1 MKIKN
6 RAREI
11 AAKISSG
18 ETMAEIGRELG
29 ISRERVRQIVC
40 QEENRIKNLVVLQ
53 PLTNEYGVTILKLM
67 RLEQGATIKEVSAGI
82 PINTS
87 ALSHLENGKHC
98 KIKFARKIAAYYKL
112 PLGDLYAPVGE
123 FSTTGTDN

>member
-1 MKIKN
+1 MN
-6 RAREI
+6 RAQEI
-11 AAKISSG
+11 AARISSG
-18 ETMAEIGRELG
+18 ESMASIGRELG

-40 QEENRIKNLVVLQ
+40 QEENRIKNLAILQ

-67 RLEQGATIKEVSAGI
+67 RLKQGATIKEASAGMS
-82 PINTS
+82 INPS

-98 KIKFARKIAAYYKL
+98 KIKHARKIAAYYGL

-123 FSTTGTDN
+123 FSPTGTEN